1 MGLETCQISAAAIT
15 HRGKVAN
22 KNQDSIGMLGWMRN
36 KCMNSP
42 VVMQCMNDEQR
53 LFIVADGLGGH
64 VGGEVASA
72 LVVQS
77 LNQAAEICL
86 DESSLGE
93 VLATCNRQLYDAM
106 YAMPELRGMGSTVVG
121 MLVTGND
128 VYVFNCGDSR
138 AYCNAGKYLRLLSI
152 DDKFNFGR
160 SDTTERTGTQGHS
173 VTQVLGGSSQFQEIS
188 PHITKVSL
196 DHDLRL
202 LLCSDGLTDMLD
214 QNQMEEL
221 LSADPYASVQ
231 NLFGAAMASG
241 GTDNISI
248 VLADF
253 LKISDQS
260 TSASSEQL
268 DVFKEK

>member
-1 MGLETCQISAAAIT
+1 MSLETWKIIATAIT
-15 HRGKVAN
+15 HCGKVAN

-42 VVMQCMNDEQR
+42 VVMQCINDEQR
-53 LFIVADGLGGH
+53 IFIVADGLGGH
-64 VGGEVASA
+64 AGGEVASA

-77 LNQAAEICL
+77 LNQAAEVCV
-86 DESSLGE
+86 DESSLRE
-93 VLATCNRQLYDAM
+93 VLARCNRQLYDTM
-106 YAMPELRGMGSTVVG
+106 SAMPELRGMGSTVVG

-138 AYCNAGKYLRLLSI
+138 AYCNVGKYLRLLSI

-160 SDTTERTGTQGHS
+160 SDTTARTGTQGHS
-173 VTQVLGGSSQFQEIS
+173 VTQVLGGSSQFQEIT
-188 PHITKVSL
+188 PHITKLSV
-196 DHDLRL
+196 DHGLRL

-231 NLFGAAMASG
+231 NLFDAAMIAG

-248 VLADF
+248 LLADF
-253 LKISDQS
+253 HRKNDQS
-260 TSASSEQL
+260 SVTI
-268 DVFKEK
+268 